1 MMLKKISIQVGAD
14 TFTVEGD
21 SFDLA
26 AVLPLI
32 KLWFA
37 AIVQGDQ
44 VKVDALTR
52 QLHASSDRLEAST
65 TDANPGA

>member
-21 SFDLA
+21 GFDLA
-26 AVLPLI
+26 AVLSLI
-32 KLWFA
+32 KGWFA

-52 QLHASSDRLEAST
+52 KLHESTDDLSASVEGTS
-65 TDANPGA
+65 